1 MDLFNCNNDEIEL
14 KYDIKNSKLFSKII
28 FSEISIVI
36 LTFNGPFVIYTSYYK
51 DNFTKQDISIKYSKN
66 LLFVFVYFWQLN

>member
-1 MDLFNCNNDEIEL
+1 LDLFNCNNDEIEL

-66 LLFVFVYFWQLN
+66 LLFVFVYF

>member
-1 MDLFNCNNDEIEL
+1 LDLFNCNNDEIEL

-51 DNFTKQDISIKYSKN
+51 DNFTKQDIFIKYSKN
-66 LLFVFVYFWQLN
+66 LLFVFVYF